1 MTQIASIPTPPAKP
15 IHSADGPLARASAH
29 PCNLPI
35 SPLIARTSPS
45 PESTGPTSG
54 IYRPGALAINTK
66 IDRVSAPFS
75 VRAESNA
82 SLHTVS
88 VSGELDQSTAPELR
102 TALADA
108 LAEGADGGVL
118 VDLSDCRFID
128 STGLSL
134 LVEAKRQLG
143 DDERRF
149 GVCCPDADVRRL
161 LELTGIDQAVGLFD
175 TRDEAV
181 AALSNGAS

>member
-1 MTQIASIPTPPAKP
+1 M
-15 IHSADGPLARASAH
+15 
-29 PCNLPI
+29 
-35 SPLIARTSPS
+35 
-45 PESTGPTSG
+45 
-54 IYRPGALAINTK
+54 TK
-66 IDRVSAPFS
+66 IDRVTAPFR
-75 VRAESNA
+75 VEAESNT

-102 TALADA
+102 AALSAVLADDQ
-108 LAEGADGGVL
+108 EGGVL
-118 VDLSDCRFID
+118 VDLSDCGFID

-143 DDERRF
+143 DDQRGF

-181 AALSNGAS
+181 AALSNGAA

>member
-1 MTQIASIPTPPAKP
+1 MTAPF
-15 IHSADGPLARASAH
+15 
-29 PCNLPI
+29 
-35 SPLIARTSPS
+35 
-45 PESTGPTSG
+45 
-54 IYRPGALAINTK
+54 
-66 IDRVSAPFS
+66 RVS
-75 VRAESNA
+75 AESNA

-102 TALADA
+102 TALADVVGNG
-108 LAEGADGGVL
+108 LNDSVL
-118 VDLSDCRFID
+118 VDLSDCGFID

-143 DDERRF
+143 DDDRGF

-161 LELTGIDQAVGLFD
+161 LELTGVDQAVGLFD

-181 AALSNGAS
+181 AALSNGTA